1 MRMNKDKNMEKP
13 GENEEPATVDGPAS
27 YEEELKDYSKTG
39 QEDLIDNMPDSH
51 PEPSPTRKENS

>member
-1 MRMNKDKNMEKP
+1 MRMNKDKIIE
-13 GENEEPATVDGPAS
+13 ETADNEEPATVDGPAS

>member
-13 GENEEPATVDGPAS
+13 AENEEPATVDGPAS